1 MNRKSFLIIWSVLRA
16 GLLIGTFA
24 DLPLSL
30 RLFDRNNIIAKGI
43 DEFAMAPS
51 MLLVEL
57 SCCVYSWYNHKDRMR
72 FIVGIMLTELMG
84 FLCVNEINSRFGM
97 DMALVI
103 GLGTLLALASLVL
116 VVKRRPDISE
126 TQYVTV
132 VNIMQSALLIF
143 VITSGLKTIWGRM
156 RFYVM
161 EDPVRQFTGW
171 YVMKPWGISDSFR
184 SFPSGHSSFSV
195 MMFYLALMLKM
206 QKVKHSRIAA
216 AVTVIW
222 TAAVMWGRITYGAHF
237 LTDTCAGALI
247 GTICVY
253 CGMHNIYKFI
263 NIKEL

>member
-1 MNRKSFLIIWSVLRA
+1 MRA
-16 GLLIGTFA
+16 GLLIGTFT

-57 SCCVYSWYNHKDRMR
+57 SCCVYSWYNHRDRMR
-72 FIVGIMLTELMG
+72 FIVGIILTELMG
-84 FLCVNEINSRFGM
+84 FLCVNEINNRFGM

-103 GLGTLLALASLVL
+103 GLGTLLALASFTFVMK
-116 VVKRRPDISE
+116 KRSAISE

-132 VNIMQSALLIF
+132 VNIMLSALLIF

-161 EDPVRQFTGW
+161 DDPVRQFTAW
-171 YVMKPWGISDSFR
+171 YVIKPWGISDSFR

-195 MMFYLALMLKM
+195 MMFYMALVLKM
-206 QKVKHSRIAA
+206 QKVKRSRIAA
-216 AVTVIW
+216 VVAVIW

-237 LTDTCAGALI
+237 LTDTCMGALI
-247 GTICVY
+247 GSMCIY
-253 CGMHNIYKFI
+253 CGMLNIYKFI
-263 NIKEL
+263 NIKEI